1 MKRAYAVICI
11 ALSAFALS
19 ACGGGHTTEKKETQ
33 KFYAV
38 KITDVR
44 TEDDDWIVK
53 GTTNAPDGAQV
64 VAITDDSDSQMLE
77 NSSVKAPTV
86 KHGKFAGTLD
96 GVLPDDNSKVGD
108 KTYVYIAASTPK
120 KVATSDD
127 FSVKKKYIPDIQQK
141 KFEHAMKFS
150 NGQIKYY
157 KSLDDDSDQT
167 SDEESSSESSANAKS
182 SSSSSSFSID
192 DVKSI
197 DGVSTA
203 KKQSDRLFVTINSA
217 SFDKDFIPVAISV
230 LKQAKDSDVKYI
242 VLEGKDD
249 YTNHDGDVKSN
260 MSRLVVFEN
269 GNLDLKKMKQLKNFY
284 GAAKE
289 YMFNPSDYSREKEQ
303 YEGKSN
309 DFDENDIKDH
319 KYDASSA
326 DSSILVTYYSKQ
338 MGNI

>member
-1 MKRAYAVICI
+1 MKRLYVLIGVAFS
-11 ALSAFALS
+11 ALSLS
-19 ACGGGHTTEKKETQ
+19 ACGSEQSAKKEAQ

-44 TEDDDWIVK
+44 TKDDDWIVK
-53 GTTNAPDGAQV
+53 GTTKAPDGAQV

-77 NSSVKAPTV
+77 NGSVKAPTV

-108 KTYVYIAASTPK
+108 KTYVYIAASSPK

-157 KSLDDDSDQT
+157 KSLDNDSDQT
-167 SDEESSSESSANAKS
+167 SDEESSSESSA
-182 SSSSSSFSID
+182 
-192 DVKSI
+192 KSI

-203 KKQSDRLFVTINSA
+203 KKQSDRLFVTIDSA

-230 LKQAKDSDVKYI
+230 LKQAKDSDAKYI

-309 DFDENDIKDH
+309 DFDENGIKDH
-319 KYDASSA
+319 KYNASSA

-338 MGNI
+338 MGDI